1 MYLESSVLL
10 TYILWRKSLVLFLKQ
25 FLNEVSTIPKYLL
38 FALSGADT
46 TSLYAMFTVKHLL
59 SSGHSALFLQ
69 LHPWLFEV
77 GWIILRLWLRDW
89 AHISTA
95 TITQLYCI
103 FVKGC
108 WHFMNFLPIFVFTI
122 FENGGLNHIILR
134 WHFLTF
140 L

>member
-77 GWIILRLWLRDW
+77 G
-89 AHISTA
+89 
-95 TITQLYCI
+95 
-103 FVKGC
+103 
-108 WHFMNFLPIFVFTI
+108 
-122 FENGGLNHIILR
+122 
-134 WHFLTF
+134 
-140 L
+140 